1 MRNKEKTGFAITSET
16 EQATEQVIVEDL
28 SLDLGGSPIL
38 KNINFSLPSKGITTL
53 IGPSGAGKSSLLR
66 CMTLLL
72 DCWSGAVCFDGVD
85 VREWPGG
92 ACALR
97 RQIGL
102 IHQKPALFPC
112 SIKQNVLFGL
122 ARKERKK
129 TPKGLVRQTLT
140 DSALWDEVS
149 HRLDDPA
156 HTSLSVGQQQRLC
169 IARALALSPS
179 ALLLDEPTASLDL
192 HSKQLIENS
201 ILSLAENMPVMV
213 VTHDL
218 DQARRLGGDLIFMCD
233 GKIIETGKSE
243 SFFKA
248 PGKIESKE
256 FIGWSVCDCD

>member
-1 MRNKEKTGFAITSET
+1 MRNKKNTKSVVTAEPAQTA
-16 EQATEQVIVEDL
+16 EQIIVENL
-28 SLDLGGSPIL
+28 SLDLGGAPIL
-38 KNINFSLPSKGITTL
+38 KNINFSLPPTGITTL

-72 DCWSGAVCFDGVD
+72 DGWSGSVCFDGVD
-85 VREWPGG
+85 VRQWPGG
-92 ACALR
+92 QGALR

-102 IHQKPALFPC
+102 IHQKPAPFPC
-112 SIKQNVLFGL
+112 SINQNVLFGL
-122 ARKERKK
+122 TRSERKNS
-129 TPKGLVRQTLT
+129 PKDLVQQTLT
-140 DSALWDEVS
+140 DSALWNEVS

-201 ILSLAENMPVMV
+201 ILALAENMPVLV

-218 DQARRLGGDLIFMCD
+218 DQARRLSGDLIFMCD
-233 GKIIETGKSE
+233 GKIIETGASE
-243 SFFKA
+243 SFFKV
-248 PGKIESKE
+248 PCKIESKE